1 MFVNS
6 INRIAKNLISFLFYN
21 IEPKN
26 AKKNIKK

>member
-26 AKKNIKK
+26 AKKT